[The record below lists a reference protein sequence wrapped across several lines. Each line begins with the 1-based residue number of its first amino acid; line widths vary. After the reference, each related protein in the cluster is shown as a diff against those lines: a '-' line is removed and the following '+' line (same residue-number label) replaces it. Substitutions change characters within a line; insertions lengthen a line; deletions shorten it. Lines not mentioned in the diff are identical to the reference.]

1 MTPEPRNRG
10 TPEARNHTDDE
21 ALFLE
26 FLAGDRPAFDEL
38 FARYR
43 QPVWAFFRRRVP
55 DAAEA
60 EELAQE
66 TFLALLNASRR
77 YEARA
82 SFRSYLFG
90 IAFNLLSAARRK
102 TQRRGEVS
110 SPEGHD
116 VAAPATDPAAVLWV
130 RQALAALDPKDR
142 EIVMLREFEAL
153 EYAEIANVLAVPVNT
168 VRSRLFRARLALR
181 HQLAGVQR

>member
-1 MTPEPRNRG
+1 MT
-10 TPEARNHTDDE
+10 DE
-21 ALFLE
+21 ELVLA

-38 FARYR
+38 FHRYR
-43 QPVWAFFRRRVP
+43 QPIWGFFRRRLS

-66 TFLALLNASRR
+66 TFLAVLKASRR

-82 SFRSYLFG
+82 SFRSYLYG

-110 SPEGHD
+110 LPALDD
-116 VAAPATDPAAVLWV
+116 VAAAKSDPAAVLWV
-130 RQALAALDPKDR
+130 KQALAALDPKDR
-142 EIVMLREFEAL
+142 EIVMLREYDAL
-153 EYAEIANVLAVPVNT
+153 DYAEIAAVVGIPLNT

-181 HQLAGVQR
+181 EKLTAEPQAIGVKP